1 METRRR
7 SIAKAISY
15 RVLGSLTTAG
25 IAFVM
30 TGSVATSLG
39 VGGFDA
45 IAKMFAYYVHERAWS
60 RISYG
65 KAKPPEYVI

>member
-1 METRRR
+1 
-7 SIAKAISY
+7 
-15 RVLGSLTTAG
+15 
-25 IAFVM
+25 M